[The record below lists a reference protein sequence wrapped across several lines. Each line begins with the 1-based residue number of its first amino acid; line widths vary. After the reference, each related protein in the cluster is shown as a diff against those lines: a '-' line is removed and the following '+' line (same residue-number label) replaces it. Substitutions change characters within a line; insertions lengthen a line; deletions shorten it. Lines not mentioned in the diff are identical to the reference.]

1 MAPPRDGVAR
11 VPALIVHGGAAADP
25 AEGRDELRA
34 GVRAAVLAGWRV
46 LADDGRALDAVE
58 AAVRELEDHP
68 RFNAGH
74 GSVLTAAG
82 TVEMDA
88 SLMEGDRLNCG
99 AVAGVSRVA
108 HPITLAR
115 RVLDDGQHVL
125 LIGDGAHAFAQSVG
139 VPACDPATLVTDR
152 QRRRLAAHVP
162 DSCGTVGAV
171 ALDRHGTVAA
181 ATSTGGM
188 VGKRPGRVGDSAL
201 IGCGT
206 YADSTL
212 GGVSCTGSGEAII
225 RVVLA
230 RRALDYL
237 KEADDPD
244 YAAKVAVDLLV
255 EEGRGEGGLI
265 LVDWRGRVGYAHST
279 PLMPVAWMSPALDA
293 PWVPF

>member
-1 MAPPRDGVAR
+1 MAAPRDRAAR
-11 VPALIVHGGAAADP
+11 VPALVVHGGSGADP
-25 AEGRDELRA
+25 TDGRDELRA
-34 GVRAAVLAGWRV
+34 GVTAAMLAGWRV
-46 LADDGRALDAVE
+46 LTAGGRALDAVE
-58 AAVRELEDHP
+58 AAVRVLEDHP
-68 RFNAGH
+68 RFNAGR
-74 GSVLTAAG
+74 GSVLTSDG

-88 SLMEGDRLNCG
+88 SIMEGDRLQCG
-99 AVAGVSRVA
+99 AVAAVSRIA
-108 HPITLAR
+108 NPIALAR
-115 RVLDDGQHVL
+115 RVLDANRHVL
-125 LIGDGAHAFAQSVG
+125 LVGEGAHTFARAAG
-139 VPACDPATLVTDR
+139 MAECDPSTLVTER
-152 QRRRLAAHVP
+152 QRRRLATHAASP
-162 DSCGTVGAV
+162 GTVGAV

-181 ATSTGGM
+181 ATSTGGV
-188 VGKRPGRVGDSAL
+188 VGKHPGRVGDTAL

-265 LVDWRGRVGYAHST
+265 LVDWRGRVGYAQST

-293 PWVPF
+293 PRVPF